1 MKLKIIFSLCC
12 FFLIF
17 STVDEDNISIEVDR
31 LEDESIK
38 VSWLIQYEDYDQIFL
53 EIQHLENNY
62 AFQVPSKSGE
72 LQLCCYPDEVKVI
85 LIVNITKAVDETDE
99 NCNAVECVEY
109 VRETFQNTAL
119 LAAKVIETTTTSTT
133 TTSTTTT
140 TIPPPIVESTSFLN
154 IEITNELITSIPLF
168 DEIDLSDQEKNSI
181 AFIITTAIVILFYLV
196 LLVQEWFNKVL
207 SENKVKFFFSEKDV
221 SGKSRFVNFMKILFA
236 LFMTA
241 FLIGYVEEGASLELD
256 LENLAVFIAA
266 FVGLLSVTFFYE
278 GIEGIIEKQF
288 LNQTVK
294 FKWAP
299 QAILFALVSTL
310 AFIYLAMPIG
320 FIFGFIATSYIIT
333 ERPVSRLSPKFY
345 SSVSLS
351 AVGFGFFYLTS
362 VPYVLDS
369 SVLTAIAAISY
380 LMCIEGVLL
389 KALPGGGNELLESLK
404 DSKGFYKIF
413 PLLSFLLGLWLF
425 IRILIVSPDSEFSN
439 LQQDLLS
446 MGSFSLT
453 FALMLIGYMVVILI
467 AGFYIKVKDNKKY
480 KNQFLY

>member
-1 MKLKIIFSLCC
+1 MKIKIIFSLCC

-17 STVDEDNISIEVDR
+17 STVDEDNISIEVER
-31 LEDESIK
+31 LEDESIE

-53 EIQHLENNY
+53 EIQHLESNY
-62 AFQVPSKSGE
+62 AFQVPSTSGE
-72 LQLCCYPDEVKVI
+72 LQLCCYPGEVKVV
-85 LIVNITKAVDETDE
+85 LTVQITRTVDETDE

-109 VRETFQNTAL
+109 VREAFQNTAL
-119 LAAKVIETTTTSTT
+119 LASKVIETTTTSTT

-140 TIPPPIVESTSFLN
+140 TIPPPIVETTSFLD

-168 DEIDLSDQEKNSI
+168 DDIDLTNQEKNSI
-181 AFIITTAIVILFYLV
+181 AFIITTGIVFLFYLV

-207 SENKVKFFFSEKDV
+207 SENKVKFFFSDKDV
-221 SGKSRFVNFMKILFA
+221 SSSSRLINFLKIIFA

-241 FLIGYVEEGASLELD
+241 FLIGYVEEGAALVLD

-278 GIEGIIEKQF
+278 GIEGIIESQF

-310 AFIYLAMPIG
+310 AFIYFQMPIG
-320 FIFGFIATSYIIT
+320 FIFGFIATSYIIS
-333 ERPVSRLSPKFY
+333 ERPVSKLSPKFY
-345 SSVSLS
+345 SSISLS

-362 VPYVLDS
+362 VPFVLDS

-389 KALPGGGNELLESLK
+389 KALPGGGNELVESLK
-404 DSKGFYKIF
+404 DSIGIYKFF
-413 PLLSFLLGLWLF
+413 PFLSFLLGLWLF
-425 IRILIVSPDSEFSN
+425 IRILIVSPESEFSN

-453 FALMLIGYMVVILI
+453 FALMLIGYMIAILI
-467 AGFYIKVKDNKKY
+467 VGFFIKVKDRN
-480 KNQFLY
+480 

>member
-17 STVDEDNISIEVDR
+17 TTVDEDNILIEADR
-31 LEDESIK
+31 LEDESIQI
-38 VSWLIQYEDYDQIFL
+38 SWSIKYEDYDQIFL
-53 EIQHLENNY
+53 EIAHADSDY

-72 LQLCCYPDEVKVI
+72 IQICCYPNEVKVA
-85 LIVNITKAVDETDE
+85 LTVKTTKTIDQTDET
-99 NCNAVECVEY
+99 CSAVECISFVKED
-109 VRETFQNTAL
+109 FQNMVL
-119 LAAKVIETTTTSTT
+119 LSAMTIETAPTTSS

-140 TIPPPIVESTSFLN
+140 TIPPPIVESSSFLD
-154 IEITNELITSIPLF
+154 IKITNELITSIPLF
-168 DEIDLSDQEKNSI
+168 DDIDLTDQEKNSI
-181 AFIITTAIVILFYLV
+181 AFIITTSIVILFYLV

-207 SENKVKFFFSEKDV
+207 SESKVRFFFRDKDV
-221 SGKSRFVNFMKILFA
+221 SSSSRIINFLKIIFA

-241 FLIGYVEEGASLELD
+241 FLIGYVEEGATLVLD

-266 FVGLLSVTFFYE
+266 FVGLISVTFFYE
-278 GIEGIIEKQF
+278 GIEGIIESRF
-288 LNQTVK
+288 LKQTVK

-310 AFIYLAMPIG
+310 AFIYLQMPIG
-320 FIFGFIATSYIIT
+320 FIFGFIATSYIVS
-333 ERPVSRLSPKFY
+333 ERPVSKLSPKFY
-345 SSVSLS
+345 SSICLS

-362 VPYVLDS
+362 VPYILDS

-389 KALPGGGNELLESLK
+389 KALPGGGNELLESLN
-404 DSKGFYKIF
+404 DSKGVYKVL

-425 IRILIVSPDSEFSN
+425 IRILIVSPDSEFAN

-453 FALMLIGYMVVILI
+453 FALMLVGYIIAILI
-467 AGFYIKVKDNKKY
+467 FGFYIKAKD
-480 KNQFLY
+480 KN

>member
-17 STVDEDNISIEVDR
+17 TTVDEDNILIEADR
-31 LEDESIK
+31 LEDESIQI
-38 VSWLIQYEDYDQIFL
+38 SWSIKYEDYDQIFL
-53 EIQHLENNY
+53 EIAHADSDY

-72 LQLCCYPDEVKVI
+72 IQICCYPNEVKVA
-85 LIVNITKAVDETDE
+85 LTVKTTKTIDQTDET
-99 NCNAVECVEY
+99 CSAVECISFVKED
-109 VRETFQNTAL
+109 FQNMVL
-119 LAAKVIETTTTSTT
+119 LSAMTIETAPTTSS

-140 TIPPPIVESTSFLN
+140 TIPPPIVESSSFLD
-154 IEITNELITSIPLF
+154 IKITNELITSIPLF
-168 DEIDLSDQEKNSI
+168 DDIDLTDQEKNSI
-181 AFIITTAIVILFYLV
+181 AFIITTSIVILFYLV

-207 SENKVKFFFSEKDV
+207 SENKVRFFFRDKDV
-221 SGKSRFVNFMKILFA
+221 SSSSRIINFLKIIFA

-241 FLIGYVEEGASLELD
+241 FLIGYVEEGATLVLD

-278 GIEGIIEKQF
+278 GIEGIIESRF
-288 LNQTVK
+288 LKQTVK

-310 AFIYLAMPIG
+310 AFIYLQMPIG
-320 FIFGFIATSYIIT
+320 FIFGFIATSYIVS
-333 ERPVSRLSPKFY
+333 ERPVSKLSPKFY
-345 SSVSLS
+345 SSICLS

-362 VPYVLDS
+362 VPYILDS

-389 KALPGGGNELLESLK
+389 KALPGGGNELLESLN
-404 DSKGFYKIF
+404 DSKGVYKVL

-425 IRILIVSPDSEFSN
+425 IRILIVSPDSEFAN

-453 FALMLIGYMVVILI
+453 FALMLVGYIIAILI
-467 AGFYIKVKDNKKY
+467 FGFYIKAKD
-480 KNQFLY
+480 KN

>member
-31 LEDESIK
+31 LEDESIE

-53 EIQHLENNY
+53 EIQHLDSIY

-72 LQLCCYPDEVKVI
+72 LQLCCYPDEVKII
-85 LIVNITKAVDETDE
+85 LTVQITKAIDETDAS
-99 NCNAVECVEY
+99 CNAVKCVEF
-109 VRETFQNTAL
+109 VKETYQNSAL
-119 LAAKVIETTTTSTT
+119 LTAKVIETTTTSST

-140 TIPPPIVESTSFLN
+140 TIPPPIVENTSFLD

-168 DEIDLSDQEKNSI
+168 EDIDLTDQEKNSI
-181 AFIITTAIVILFYLV
+181 AFVITTAIVILFYLV

-207 SENKVKFFFSEKDV
+207 SENKVKFFFSERDV
-221 SGKSRFVNFMKILFA
+221 SGTSRVVNFMKILFA

-241 FLIGYVEEGASLELD
+241 FLIGYVEEGASLVLD

-278 GIEGIIEKQF
+278 GIEGIIERQF

-320 FIFGFIATSYIIT
+320 FIFGFIATSYIIS
-333 ERPVSRLSPKFY
+333 ERPVSKLSPKFY
-345 SSVSLS
+345 SSISLS

-362 VPYVLDS
+362 VPYILNS

-389 KALPGGGNELLESLK
+389 KALPGGGNELVESLK

-413 PLLSFLLGLWLF
+413 PMLSFLLGLWLF

-453 FALMLIGYMVVILI
+453 FALMLIGYIVAILI
-467 AGFYIKVKDNKKY
+467 VGFFIKVKDN
-480 KNQFLY
+480 N